1 MELLSQSTLSPNIL
15 FANFTEGLEQTNGKS
30 GVATSHL
37 DYIFGDSVAPALR
50 KHPWDMLGA
59 AIAKSVGLQL
69 LLDQLS
75 GIVVPTNER
84 NGIRL
89 TVALGRPSWFITP
102 NARVS
107 LVEMERKLLSLAYG
121 RGPPVQNSER
131 SPSS

>member
-1 MELLSQSTLSPNIL
+1 MNFAIIYLKHLHGSVGLSDSSQPTYTREAMELLWQSTLSPNIL

-75 GIVVPTNER
+75 GIVVPTNES
-84 NGIRL
+84 NGSRFHWVVRL
-89 TVALGRPSWFITP
+89 G
-102 NARVS
+102 
-107 LVEMERKLLSLAYG
+107 LLHQM
-121 RGPPVQNSER
+121 RE
-131 SPSS
+131 